1 MKVLGLKNNELH
13 LDEDGQI
20 AILTEKKA
28 YAQILENVMRTIL
41 GEVQSN
47 TSLGIPYFENAFS
60 SPTDLQNWR
69 NAVQE
74 RIMSFDFVDSIQS
87 FTTKLDY
94 QNRTLSYELRV
105 TTDEGTVI
113 ISD

>member
-13 LDEDGQI
+13 LGEDGQI
-20 AILTEKKA
+20 AVFTEKKA
-28 YAQILENVMRTIL
+28 YAEILENAMRTIL

-47 TSLGIPYFENAFS
+47 TSIGIPYFESAFS

-74 RIMSFDFVDSIQS
+74 RIRSFDFVDSIQS
-87 FTTKLDY
+87 FITNLDY
-94 QNRTLSYELRV
+94 QNRILSYELRV

-113 ISD
+113 IGN

>member
-1 MKVLGLKNNELH
+1 
-13 LDEDGQI
+13 
-20 AILTEKKA
+20 
-28 YAQILENVMRTIL
+28 
-41 GEVQSN
+41 
-47 TSLGIPYFENAFS
+47 
-60 SPTDLQNWR
+60 
-69 NAVQE
+69 
-74 RIMSFDFVDSIQS
+74 MSFDFVDSIQR

>member
-1 MKVLGLKNNELH
+1 MTVLSLTGNELH
-13 LDEDGQI
+13 LGTDGQI
-20 AILTEKKA
+20 AVKTGREA
-28 YAQILENVMRTIL
+28 YAQILENVMRTVL

-105 TTDEGTVI
+105 TTDDGTVI

>member
-1 MKVLGLKNNELH
+1 MTVLSLTGNELH
-13 LDEDGQI
+13 LDTDGHI
-20 AILTEKKA
+20 AVKTGREA

-47 TSLGIPYFENAFS
+47 TSLGMPHFENAFS

-87 FTTKLDY
+87 FTTKLYY
-94 QNRTLSYELRV
+94 QNRTLSYALWV
-105 TTDEGTVI
+105 STYEGTVI
-113 ISD
+113 KSK

>member
-1 MKVLGLKNNELH
+1 MIVLSLTGNELH
-13 LDEDGQI
+13 LDTDGQI
-20 AILTEKKA
+20 AVKTGREA
-28 YAQILENVMRTIL
+28 YSQILENVMRTVL

-74 RIMSFDFVDSIQS
+74 RIMSFDFVDSIQR